1 LIMPR
6 LIAIDFGTKRCGFAE
21 TDDLQIIA
29 SPLTTVDT
37 KSAFEFLK
45 EYLGKYQVETIVV
58 GDPRRWD
65 DTDTHATQPANAFC
79 EKLSK
84 LYPQIPVVREDES
97 FTSKMAMQT
106 MIDGGMKKKD
116 RRVKGNLDKISAA
129 LILQSYMRR
138 RELNP

>member
-1 LIMPR
+1 MPR
-6 LIAIDFGTKRCGFAE
+6 ILAVDFGTRRCGIAE
-21 TDDLQIIA
+21 TDDLQMIA

-37 KSAFEFLK
+37 KEVFNFLK
-45 EYLGKYQVETIVV
+45 KYLSQHEVVTIVV

-65 DTDTHATQPANAFC
+65 DSETHATQPANAFC
-79 EKLSK
+79 Q
-84 LYPQIPVVREDES
+84 QIVKTFPDVQLVREDES

-129 LILQSYMRR
+129 IILQSFLRR

>member
-1 LIMPR
+1 MARILSV
-6 LIAIDFGTKRCGFAE
+6 DFGMKRCGFAE

-29 SPLTTVDT
+29 SPLSTVDT
-37 KSAFEFLK
+37 KVALDFIKDYIS
-45 EYLGKYQVETIVV
+45 KYEVETIVV

-65 DTDTHATQPANAFC
+65 DSETHATRPANEFC
-79 EKLSK
+79 EKLTK
-84 LYPQIPVVREDES
+84 LFPHIPIAREDES

-129 LILQSYMRR
+129 IILQSYMRR